1 MSYLSSFPLLL
12 DFTNIALFAIL
23 SSGISSWI
31 YLIIVALHSHFC
43 TPSIKKKYEGDD
55 NNNNDKIILDNC
67 STSSL
72 QQQFP
77 PFVSIIIP
85 ARNEQENI
93 EKCLLSLISQNYS
106 NFEIVTVDDNSTDR
120 TLSIMKSIELT
131 ACGRL
136 KVVQLHDK
144 PDGWTGKTWA
154 SQQGYLHS
162 KGDILLFTDADTYYK
177 SNDAIALAVMRMIQ
191 DKLDVLTGVP
201 YLALPD
207 TWSRIVMP
215 VWNLY
220 SEIFGRG
227 IADVNNPKCKAS
239 AFVMGSF
246 FMIRRHVFEQ
256 IGTYHNVK
264 HEIQEDKAIG
274 IILKRNQYKMKIF
287 KIDEIVSALWSRD
300 LTTLWHGIRRTL
312 APMVVENRS
321 AALVQQAFLFFFMII
336 VPFALLPYVII
347 LSSVILNRDGL
358 ESFTQLQYL
367 QSLDDYHQISSITQF
382 LAYPLSLL
390 YINIFLC
397 LLIMITTAVKGF
409 SKYGLLP
416 YYSIVSVIGASFL
429 IVAYAYSI
437 IPFLMRYNTQP
448 ISWRGRMHDP
458 LVDCSGKRSLQEAQ

>member
-1 MSYLSSFPLLL
+1 
-12 DFTNIALFAIL
+12 
-23 SSGISSWI
+23 
-31 YLIIVALHSHFC
+31 
-43 TPSIKKKYEGDD
+43 
-55 NNNNDKIILDNC
+55 
-67 STSSL
+67 
-72 QQQFP
+72 
-77 PFVSIIIP
+77 
-85 ARNEQENI
+85 
-93 EKCLLSLISQNYS
+93 LLSLISQNYP
-106 NFEIVTVDDNSTDR
+106 NFEIIAVDDNSTDR
-120 TLSIMKSIELT
+120 TLSIMKSIEST
-131 ACGRL
+131 SCGRV
-136 KVVQLHDK
+136 KVVQLRDK
-144 PDGWTGKTWA
+144 PEGWTGKTWA
-154 SQQGYLHS
+154 SQQGYLKS
-162 KGDILLFTDADTYYK
+162 RGDILLFTDADTYYK
-177 SNDAIALAVMRMIQ
+177 NNDAIALAVMRMIQ

-227 IADVNNPKCKAS
+227 IADVNNPKCKA

-246 FMIRRHVFEQ
+246 FMIRRHVFEE

-274 IILKRNQYKMKIF
+274 IILKRNHYKMKIF

-300 LTTLWHGIRRTL
+300 LITLWHGIRRTL
-312 APMVVENRS
+312 VPMVIENRS
-321 AALVQQAFLFFFMII
+321 SAALLVQQALLFFFMII
-336 VPFALLPYVII
+336 LPFALLPLII
-347 LSSVILNRDGL
+347 IIHLP
-358 ESFTQLQYL
+358 TQ
-367 QSLDDYHQISSITQF
+367 
-382 LAYPLSLL
+382 PLSLL

-397 LLIMITTAVKGF
+397 LLIVITTAVKGF
-409 SKYGLLP
+409 SKYGLPP